1 MKIKYIRLLFL
12 GILSSLI
19 FSCNP
24 TNCTN
29 GVQDGNETGID
40 CGGNCPP
47 CATFPNGNS
56 SQNNDNWK
64 FKITID
70 GITHEAEGYGI
81 FNSSSQINNAAYVSS
96 VSVIWTIYCQ
106 ITDPSS
112 SSFISGNNGSASIQI
127 NNPSIGTT
135 MCCFSGTWFADAAEL
150 SGASPAFF
158 GYSLTQGGVMEP
170 GSDGCLGVNL
180 PITITD
186 LGTAGNSVWV
196 GGTSLKGSYSG
207 TIYLN
212 ALGTM
217 NDYSIPMDIDIEF
230 EALRQ

>member
-1 MKIKYIRLLFL
+1 MI
-12 GILSSLI
+12 
-19 FSCNP
+19 SCNP
-24 TNCTN
+24 TDCTN
-29 GVQDGNETGID
+29 GIQDGNETGID

-47 CATFPNGNS
+47 CATYPNGNS

-81 FNSSSQINNAAYVSS
+81 FNSSSQINNAAYVSTAS
-96 VSVIWTIYCQ
+96 IIWNILCQ
-106 ITDPSS
+106 TTDPSS
-112 SSFISGNNGSASIQI
+112 SSYISGTNGSASIQI
-127 NNPSIGTT
+127 SNPSIGTT
-135 MCCFSGTWFADAAEL
+135 MSCIFGTWFTDAAEL
-150 SGASPAFF
+150 SGGTYGIL

-186 LGTAGNSVWV
+186 LGTAGNGIWS

-207 TIYLN
+207 IIYLN
-212 ALGTM
+212 AIGTID
-217 NDYSIPMDIDIEF
+217 DYSIPMDIDIEF